1 MLKLRSNNLGKNAMK
16 HDLIQKTLLASVSL
30 FCLGAAGLMPAD
42 VRAAATE
49 AKADDIG
56 LEEIIVTATKRKEA
70 LIDVPIAINAF
81 TADTI
86 AKAGIARAEDFVFLT
101 PNVHFAQTTNVGES
115 QIHIRGITQPRDTEA
130 PFAYVVDGVLSVNPN
145 AFNEELVDVQQ
156 IEVVKGPQ
164 GALYGRNAIG
174 GAIIVTT
181 KTPTNDPESMAML
194 SYGNGN
200 SVKAQ
205 GAVSGALIKDVLFA
219 RLAVSHNSTD
229 GFYNNIYLHEK
240 VDHFKEDTARLRLIW
255 QASEKLKLDFRL
267 EGGKVRG
274 NAVNFNLQFPYI
286 PGTAFAGGL
295 DIMNTSMPYV
305 ANVRSLNNQNRWN
318 ASMKADYTTDY
329 GVLSLTTAYA
339 KLNENLGGDGAF
351 NFDFFTSFS
360 NPLNVPAF
368 SSSPA
373 DGTQYQ
379 ERNEKDAS
387 AELRFVSNANE
398 RFRWI
403 AGAYF
408 ADIKRETVLENGI
421 DTGAGIITQST
432 FSPAGSVNPTATLL
446 WSENHNKAYALFG
459 QAAYDIVSN
468 LELAVALRWDK
479 EDRTNT
485 NLVPNVLSPAY
496 GTPLT
501 LYPGLVRSVSY
512 NKLQPKVSLRYKVD
526 KDASIYASFATG
538 FRSGGFNPPGSHNL
552 IAALDNPNTTVQ
564 DDFKPETSKS
574 FEAGFKTQWLDHRLS
589 LNGSVFYTEVKNA
602 QYFSF
607 YPVSL
612 ARVITNIDSVHI
624 KGLEIEANARVATG
638 VNIYGGVGLIDS
650 KIKANANDPTTIGS
664 TYPYTPKYSITLGA
678 QVLKP
683 ITDSLNVLARVD
695 YNRSGNEWFD
705 PINVPGTELK
715 GVDLVNARLGI
726 QTDSWSLTAWG
737 KNLLDKSFNTD
748 AVVVGNKAFA
758 LSYVSKAAPRTYGLE
773 YKVNF

>member
-1 MLKLRSNNLGKNAMK
+1 MK
-16 HDLIQKTLLASVSL
+16 HDLVQKTLLASVSV
-30 FCLGAAGLMPAD
+30 FCLGTAGLVPAD
-42 VRAAATE
+42 AQQAPAATPAAAS
-49 AKADDIG
+49 DNLG
-56 LEEIIVTATKRKEA
+56 LEEIIVTATKRSEA
-70 LIDVPIAINAF
+70 LIDVPISINAF

-86 AKAGIARAEDFVFLT
+86 AKAGIARAEDFVFMT

-181 KTPTNDPESMAML
+181 KAPTNETHSSVML
-194 SYGNGN
+194 GYGNGN
-200 SVKAQ
+200 SVKVQ
-205 GAVSGALIKDVLFA
+205 GVVSGALVQDKLFA

-229 GFYNNIYLHEK
+229 GFYENIYLHEK
-240 VDHFKEDTARLRLIW
+240 IDHFKDDSARLRLIW
-255 QASEKLKLDFRL
+255 KPTEKLNVDFRL

-274 NAVNFNLQFPYI
+274 NAINFNLQFPFI
-286 PGTAFAGGL
+286 PGTHFANGL
-295 DIMNTSMPYV
+295 DIMDTSMPYV

-318 ASMKADYTTDY
+318 VSVKADYTTDY

-351 NFDFFTSFS
+351 NFDYFTSFS

-387 AELRFVSNANE
+387 AELKFVSNANE

-408 ADIKRETVLENGI
+408 ADIKRVTLLENGA
-421 DTGAGIITQST
+421 DTGAGIITEAP

-459 QAAYDIVSN
+459 QAAYDIVKD
-468 LELAVALRWDK
+468 LELAVAVRWDK

-485 NLVPNVLSPAY
+485 NLVPNVLSPVY

-501 LYPGLVRSVSY
+501 LFPGLVRSVSY
-512 NKLQPKVSLRYKVD
+512 NKVQPKVSMRYKID
-526 KDASIYASFATG
+526 ENASIYASFGTG
-538 FRSGGFNPPGSHNL
+538 FRSGGFNPPGSAAL
-552 IAALDNPNTTVQ
+552 IRALDNPNFPNQ

-574 FEAGFKTQWLDHRLS
+574 FEAGFKTQLFDRRLS
-589 LNGSVFYTEVKNA
+589 LNGAAFYTEVKNA
-602 QYFSF
+602 QYFGF

-624 KGLEIEANARVATG
+624 KGLELEANARITTG
-638 VNIYGGVGLIDS
+638 VTVYGGVGLIDS
-650 KIKANANDPTTIGS
+650 KIKANDKDTTIVGN
-664 TYPYTPKYSITLGA
+664 TFPYTPKYSITLGA
-678 QVLKP
+678 QVLRP
-683 ITDSLNVLARVD
+683 IYNDIDVLARVD
-695 YNRSGNEWFD
+695 YNRSGNEFFD
-705 PINVPGTELK
+705 PGNVPGTELK
-715 GVDLVNARLGI
+715 GVDLVNARLGL
-726 QTDSWSLTAWG
+726 QTDAWSLTAWA
-737 KNLLDKSFNTD
+737 KNLLDKSYNVD
-748 AVVVGNKAFA
+748 AVVVGSPAFA
-758 LSYVSKAAPRTYGLE
+758 LSYVSKAAPRTYGVE
-773 YKVNF
+773 YKVKF